1 MFEYDKNVDVFD
13 INEIR
18 DKTKKI
24 LQEYYTADELKQI
37 YLNKLA
43 NAEDSYQHYTMVDK
57 DDMSAFW
64 AKEDIKTFKSILV
77 LIDKIKEKGMI
88 D

>member
-1 MFEYDKNVDVFD
+1 MLEYDKNVDAID

-24 LQEYYTADELKQI
+24 LQEYYTTDELKQI
-37 YLNKLA
+37 YLGKLA
-43 NAEDSYQHYTMVDK
+43 DAEDSYQHYTMVDK
-57 DDMSAFW
+57 DDMLAFW

-77 LIDKIKEKGMI
+77 LIDKIKEKGI
-88 D
+88 IR

>member
-1 MFEYDKNVDVFD
+1 MFEYDKNVDALD
-13 INEIR
+13 INEIK

-37 YLNKLA
+37 YLDKLA

-57 DDMSAFW
+57 DDMLAFW
-64 AKEDIKTFKSILV
+64 AQEDIKTFKSILA
-77 LIDKIKEKGMI
+77 LIDKIKEKGI
-88 D
+88 LN

>member
-1 MFEYDKNVDVFD
+1 MCEYDKNVDVFD

-24 LQEYYTADELKQI
+24 LQEYYTIDELKQI
-37 YLNKLA
+37 YLGKLA
-43 NAEDSYQHYTMVDK
+43 DAEDSYQHYIMVDK

-77 LIDKIKEKGMI
+77 LIDKIKEKGI
-88 D
+88 IS

>member
-1 MFEYDKNVDVFD
+1 MLEYDQNVDAID

-37 YLNKLA
+37 YLGKLA
-43 NAEDSYQHYTMVDK
+43 DAEDSYQHYTMVDK
-57 DDMSAFW
+57 DDMLAFW
-64 AKEDIKTFKSILV
+64 AKEDIKTFKNILV
-77 LIDKIKEKGMI
+77 LIDKIKEKGI
-88 D
+88 IS

>member
-1 MFEYDKNVDVFD
+1 MLDYDKMVDVID

-37 YLNKLA
+37 CLGELA

-57 DDMSAFW
+57 DDMLAFW
-64 AKEDIKTFKSILV
+64 AKEDIKTLKSILV
-77 LIDKIKEKGMI
+77 LIDKIKEKGI
-88 D
+88 IN